1 MQFDHAR
8 WRPKRARAVI
18 AAAAIT
24 VTWLA
29 VAPVPASAS
38 SLDGCSGTA
47 TSLDANGEVIDA
59 ATASGG
65 AISDTQDGRP
75 GATASNPFVIDADG
89 IVNYQGKTD
98 TLITD
103 HHWSVTLFGLKVA
116 QGGSANEQGLQETSG
131 QYDLGAKLPLHF
143 TGLVRVRGN
152 VTGTGGSCAGDGYV
166 QLAGNPLG
174 SPLMWAGMVLGVL
187 GLFGMFLAL
196 PRIRP
201 MQGVGGGEGA

>member
-1 MQFDHAR
+1 MQFDHTR

-65 AISDTQDGRP
+65 GISDTQDGRP

-89 IVNYQGKTD
+89 R
-98 TLITD
+98 
-103 HHWSVTLFGLKVA
+103 VA
-116 QGGSANEQGLQETSG
+116 A
-131 QYDLGAKLPLHF
+131 
-143 TGLVRVRGN
+143 R
-152 VTGTGGSCAGDGYV
+152 
-166 QLAGNPLG
+166 
-174 SPLMWAGMVLGVL
+174 VLGQVDAKTL
-187 GLFGMFLAL
+187 
-196 PRIRP
+196 
-201 MQGVGGGEGA
+201 VGIVGDVEADS